1 MSDNESVQ
9 VQEGP
14 PLETANDRFKKSFDT
29 WFWGSVLAATV
40 VHFVMFMFWPSMT
53 AEDVSFDSEELVAIE
68 LPPEIE
74 IPPPPQAIS
83 RPATPVIAAA
93 DISEDITIAPTTF
106 EDNPVEEL
114 PPPPDEEAVDI
125 SAAPSFT
132 PYTVRPDLMN
142 QPEVERALER
152 EYPPILRDN
161 GIGGRVTVH
170 LLHRR
175 GRNRAEHPR
184 RRDLGTLLPRRG
196 GVARGQRVPV
206 QPGAQPGQG
215 GSGVDRASHHVP
227 DAVVGSD
234 GRAGSSCRRRPGQD
248 SGSPTEDWVP
258 RCEGL
263 RSSVAPPA
271 FVPPSRPLDPNQN
284 PIIGPITATT

>member
-9 VQEGP
+9 VQEGA
-14 PLETANDRFKKSFDT
+14 PLETANDRFKRSFDT

-132 PYTVRPDLMN
+132 PYTVRPDLIN
-142 QPEVERALER
+142 QAEVERALER
-152 EYPPILRDN
+152 EYPAILRDA

-170 LLHRR
+170 FFIDEEGTVQNTLVAEPSGHSSLDEAALRVANVFRFTPALHL
-175 GRNRAEHPR
+175 
-184 RRDLGTLLPRRG
+184 DK
-196 GVARGQRVPV
+196 VVPV
-206 QPGAQPGQG
+206 WIA
-215 GSGVDRASHHVP
+215 
-227 DAVVGSD
+227 
-234 GRAGSSCRRRPGQD
+234 
-248 SGSPTEDWVP
+248 
-258 RCEGL
+258 L
-263 RSSVAPPA
+263 
-271 FVPPSRPLDPNQN
+271 
-284 PIIGPITATT
+284 PITFQTR